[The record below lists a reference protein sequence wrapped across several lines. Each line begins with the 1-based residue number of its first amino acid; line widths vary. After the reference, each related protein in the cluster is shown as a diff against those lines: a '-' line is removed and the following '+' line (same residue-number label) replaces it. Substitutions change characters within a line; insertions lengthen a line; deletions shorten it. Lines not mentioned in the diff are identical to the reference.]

1 VEDDIGVPLRMSRR
15 WVLAAAIAGFLVLVM
30 LRKREARAVR
40 EDWPINFAHRGTSAR
55 APENTLE
62 AFRMAVEAGA
72 GGLELDVHMT
82 RDGEIVVIHDS
93 TVDRTTDGSGA
104 VAEMTLDNLHSLDA
118 GYRFSPDG
126 GRTHRYRG
134 RGLRVPT
141 LAEVYKAFPDS
152 YVNIDIKEAQP
163 DVEEAVLRIIRGA
176 EERSLVVSDDY
187 AVVRR
192 FRRVSGDRFS
202 TGASRLE
209 IAAFYLLS
217 RVYLERLCR
226 PPYDAL
232 QVPVEHHGIT
242 LITPRFLEA
251 AHVRGVRVDVWT
263 INDPDEMRRLL
274 DLGVDVIMTD
284 VPETLTDVLAE
295 HRDDARRAASHRTDL

>member
-1 VEDDIGVPLRMSRR
+1 MI
-15 WVLAAAIAGFLVLVM
+15 AAIAGFLSVFVAFV
-30 LRKREARAVR
+30 LRKREVR
-40 EDWPINFAHRGTSAR
+40 TVRSDWPTNFAHRGTSAR

-82 RDGEIVVIHDS
+82 RDGEIVVIHDA

-104 VAEMTLDNLHSLDA
+104 VAGMALDELRSLDA

-126 GRTHRYRG
+126 GRTHPYRG
-134 RGLRVPT
+134 RGLRVPV
-141 LAEVYKAFPDS
+141 LAEVYEEFPES

-163 DVEEAVLRIIRGA
+163 DVEEAVLRVIRDAGA
-176 EERSLVVSDDY
+176 EERTLVVSDDH

-192 FRRVSGDRFS
+192 FRRVSGGWIS

-209 IAAFYLLS
+209 IGAFY
-217 RVYLERLCR
+217 VLCR
-226 PPYDAL
+226 LRLEWLVRPAYDAL
-232 QVPVEHHGIT
+232 QVPVEHEGIT
-242 LITPRFLEA
+242 LVTPRFLEA
-251 AHVRGVRVDVWT
+251 AHSRGVRVDVWT
-263 INDPDEMRRLL
+263 INEPGEMRRLL

-284 VPETLTDVLAE
+284 HPETLADVLE
-295 HRDDARRAASHRTDL
+295 VRRG